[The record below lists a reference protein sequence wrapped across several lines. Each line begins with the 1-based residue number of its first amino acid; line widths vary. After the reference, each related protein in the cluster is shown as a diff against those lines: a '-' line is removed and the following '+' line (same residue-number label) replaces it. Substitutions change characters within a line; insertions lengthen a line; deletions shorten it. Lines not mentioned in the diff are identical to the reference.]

1 MKGWRMALAGATL
14 SASCQRQP
22 APLAQSSL
30 GGEAARVAGIPIPG
44 ALVSEVAR
52 ASAVSPRQ
60 ALDGLVTDALL
71 ATAARSIGLDRHDD
85 VVWPSTVALA
95 RRAVR
100 RGLELAA
107 AEGPPRDDEL
117 QDVRVAHAL
126 VLRSTRVSDER
137 ALAVAAAIRQA
148 VAGARTVDEF
158 EVRAKGSP
166 HSDARVVVER
176 LDAFAADGRS
186 RGGEMDASFV
196 AAAFLLR
203 APADV
208 SPVVETRFGW
218 HVIFL
223 VERALPEPVALEQR
237 RAELAPAVLDM
248 RARASL
254 ESMLRERRQAVPIE
268 LLGSAE
274 ALMSEVRTP

>member
-1 MKGWRMALAGATL
+1 MALAGATL

-22 APLAQSSL
+22 PPLAQSSL
-30 GGEAARVAGIPIPG
+30 GGEAARVAGIPISG
-44 ALVSEVAR
+44 ALVSEVAG

-71 ATAARSIGLDRHDD
+71 ATAARSIGLDRQDD
-85 VVWPSTVALA
+85 VVWPCTVALA
-95 RRAVR
+95 RRVVR
-100 RGLELAA
+100 RRLEQAA

-117 QDVRVAHAL
+117 QDVRVAHA
-126 VLRSTRVSDER
+126 VVIRSSRVSEER
-137 ALAVAAAIRQA
+137 ALAVASAIRQA
-148 VAGARTVDEF
+148 VAGARSVDDF

-166 HSDARVVVER
+166 HSDAQVVVER
-176 LDAFAADGRS
+176 LGAFAADGRTPN
-186 RGGEMDASFV
+186 GELDPSFV

-208 SPVVETRFGW
+208 SPVIETRFGW

-223 VERALPEPVALEQR
+223 VERTPFEQGALAQR
-237 RAELAPAVLDM
+237 RTDLAPAIFDM

-254 ESMLRERRQAVPIE
+254 ESLLRERRQAAPIE
-268 LLGSAE
+268 VLGAAD
-274 ALMSEVRTP
+274 ALMSEVRAP